1 MPRFVRRASGESS
14 DRGVRIMQEIAQ
26 ISGRLL
32 GQQIRVGTIP
42 VGLINTAA
50 AVVGRFNPMVKDQDA
65 IDALVPDR
73 TFQARS
79 LPDDIP
85 PNAGKIGLSTGH
97 SGDPPP
103 SWRHAPVPP
112 RHVPACRRVQSS
124 CPTCAGQGREMRW
137 QPTCAAES
145 EADLSPGSGSCRC
158 MIDDLLNTDSQ
169 DHQERLGP
177 LAAAMRCSGPHVGS
191 AHQPAVGDSRRP
203 MTP

>member
-1 MPRFVRRASGESS
+1 
-14 DRGVRIMQEIAQ
+14 MQEIAQ

-85 PNAGKIGLSTGH
+85 RT
-97 SGDPPP
+97 
-103 SWRHAPVPP
+103 
-112 RHVPACRRVQSS
+112 
-124 CPTCAGQGREMRW
+124 QGR
-137 QPTCAAES
+137 
-145 EADLSPGSGSCRC
+145 SPQASGTTVLRAP
-158 MIDDLLNTDSQ
+158 D
-169 DHQERLGP
+169 
-177 LAAAMRCSGPHVGS
+177 
-191 AHQPAVGDSRRP
+191 
-203 MTP
+203 